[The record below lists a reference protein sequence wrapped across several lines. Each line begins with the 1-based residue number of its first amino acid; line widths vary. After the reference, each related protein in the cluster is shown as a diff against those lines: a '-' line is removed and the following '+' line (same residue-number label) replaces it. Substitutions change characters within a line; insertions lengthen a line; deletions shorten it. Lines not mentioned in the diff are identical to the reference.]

1 MGNPINNDNDNDPE
15 ENTDNISKI
24 IEQFE
29 NYYEENSI
37 YKTIFICDSDDMV
50 LTVVNLLENNN
61 HSVCDLY
68 YEDLYADDSISF
80 QNKLSDFKTNEYRIF
95 LLSYQTWYILQSEI
109 KVFLLPHQNLI
120 TLGYIGEVGRH
131 VIKNWV
137 NNATMCG
144 FIETSPTILELGLSD
159 NDI

>member
-1 MGNPINNDNDNDPE
+1 MGNPINNDNDPE
-15 ENTDNISKI
+15 ENTDNIPTI

-29 NYYEENSI
+29 NYYEQNSI

-68 YEDLYADDSISF
+68 YEDLYADDSVSF

-144 FIETSPTILELGLSD
+144 FIETTPTILELGLSD